1 MAHRIAVL
9 LPCRNEEATIAE
21 VVRGFRQALPES
33 LVYVYDN
40 GSDDAT
46 AERAAQA
53 GAAVR
58 FEPMAGKGNVV
69 RRMFADIDA
78 DIYVM
83 ADGDGTYDPAYARPM
98 IDKLIDETLDLVV
111 GARSEADTGQ
121 AYRPGHKI
129 GNLTLTRFVGWLF
142 GARFTDILS
151 GYRVFSRRFVKSFP
165 ALATGFEV
173 ETEIAIH
180 ALELKMP
187 VAEIITPYKPRPRGS
202 ISKLSTWRDGL
213 RIFAT
218 IVFLFKEVRPFKFFG
233 ALFVELAVL
242 SIGMIYPVV
251 AEYLDSGLVPRMPT
265 AVLATGTMLLAF
277 IALTAGIILDSV
289 SRGRREVKR
298 MRLLSLP
305 PVEKSWENANR

>member
-33 LVYVYDN
+33 SVYVYDN

-83 ADGDGTYDPAYARPM
+83 ADGDGTYDPASARPM

-111 GARSEADTGQ
+111 GARSAADTGA
-121 AYRPGHKI
+121 AYRPGHKM
-129 GNLTLTRFVGWLF
+129 GNQTLTRFVGWLF

-173 ETEIAIH
+173 ETEISIH

-187 VAEIITPYKPRPRGS
+187 AAEIIASYKPRPRGS
-202 ISKLSTWRDGL
+202 ISKLNTWRDGL
-213 RIFAT
+213 RILAT

-233 ALFVELAVL
+233 ALFVALVL
-242 SIGMIYPVV
+242 FSIGMIYPVV
-251 AEYLDSGLVPRMPT
+251 VEFLATGLVPRIPT

-289 SRGRREVKR
+289 SRGRRETKR
-298 MRLLSLP
+298 LRLLSLP
-305 PVEKSWENANR
+305 PVEKS

>member
-9 LPCRNEEATIAE
+9 LPCRNEETAIAE
-21 VVRGFRQALPES
+21 VVRGFRQTLPES
-33 LVYVYDN
+33 TVYVYDN

-46 AERAAQA
+46 AERAARA

-83 ADGDGTYDPAYARPM
+83 ADGDGTYDPAYARTM
-98 IDKLIDETLDLVV
+98 IDKLIGETLDMVV
-111 GARSEADTGQ
+111 GARSEVDTGQ
-121 AYRPGHKI
+121 AYRPGHKM

-187 VAEIITPYKPRPRGS
+187 VAEIIAPYKPRPRGS
-202 ISKLSTWRDGL
+202 ISKLSTWQDGL

-233 ALFVELAVL
+233 ALFVALAVL

-251 AEYLDSGLVPRMPT
+251 AEYLDTGLVPRIPT

-305 PVEKSWENANR
+305 PVEKS